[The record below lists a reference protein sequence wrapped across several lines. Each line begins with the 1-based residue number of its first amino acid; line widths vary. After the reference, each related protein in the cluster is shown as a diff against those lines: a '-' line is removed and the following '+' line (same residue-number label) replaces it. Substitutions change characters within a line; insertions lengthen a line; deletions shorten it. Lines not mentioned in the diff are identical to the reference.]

1 MEKGRVKFVFE
12 ESENR
17 KVISL
22 ASRSWKKHVWEEY
35 IYIYIAQYP
44 HLKTSNLH
52 PESENKSP
60 INTPTTKPSHFPPT
74 KLLVILEV
82 MR

>member
-17 KVISL
+17 EVISL

-35 IYIYIAQYP
+35 IYIYI
-44 HLKTSNLH
+44 
-52 PESENKSP
+52 
-60 INTPTTKPSHFPPT
+60 
-74 KLLVILEV
+74 
-82 MR
+82 

>member
-22 ASRSWKKHVWEEY
+22 ASRSWKKHV
-35 IYIYIAQYP
+35 
-44 HLKTSNLH
+44 
-52 PESENKSP
+52 
-60 INTPTTKPSHFPPT
+60 
-74 KLLVILEV
+74 
-82 MR
+82 